1 VKCYED
7 CTESFSHCDHSC
19 PKRCWEDCG
28 GCQVRITTNITLPCG
43 HSPESLACHE
53 TIDISKV
60 KCRKIVTRLLPDCGH
75 QATVECHVDISTYRC
90 KSECGSSLEC
100 GHQCKRKCMECRKKG
115 KDSQDITVDHKKC
128 IVPCGRSY
136 TTCNHSCK
144 KPCHPDTPC
153 SLCEM
158 PCEVQC
164 THSRCPNKC
173 SQPCP
178 PCQEL
183 CAWSCQHRSKAC
195 NMPCAVP
202 CDLIPCSVRCEKT
215 LPGCGHRCP
224 SICGEVCPS
233 KDRCQQCASN
243 DVLDRVLDLIM
254 FTTYREA
261 NLDEDPVIFLSCG
274 HFYSVETL
282 DGHMD
287 LKNTY
292 IIGEDGAI
300 LGPKSFARS
309 EMKGC
314 PDCRTPLRNIHRY
327 NRVVKGAL
335 LDEATKR
342 FMAYAG
348 ELQTKLL
355 KDVEEKESKLED
367 LANEFVLACT
377 ETEDGLPISKQNARL
392 QDYKT
397 IATQAYNIT
406 NRFIQSV
413 SKAEQPYGK
422 VTSMVIDARRRR
434 NVTAS
439 FDLDNTVIQ
448 HGFELRGRSLQLR
461 IMWAIL
467 WNFKVLTAKLAPE
480 VVEEQWRIF
489 VSRRLEMAKEAST
502 ELLQKAESSK
512 SNRQQIESMVY
523 HAQFTALE
531 LSSSTSSVM
540 TEAER
545 ARILVSERN
554 NLNRC
559 CRIIATQPSTQYLLE
574 DVEKARDLLGGVNFY
589 SFVSSE
595 EKKQIYAAMATE
607 FRGTGHWYYC
617 QNGHPVCVF
626 LDLKLISQP

>member
-1 VKCYED
+1 
-7 CTESFSHCDHSC
+7 
-19 PKRCWEDCG
+19 
-28 GCQVRITTNITLPCG
+28 
-43 HSPESLACHE
+43 
-53 TIDISKV
+53 
-60 KCRKIVTRLLPDCGH
+60 
-75 QATVECHVDISTYRC
+75 
-90 KSECGSSLEC
+90 
-100 GHQCKRKCMECRKKG
+100 
-115 KDSQDITVDHKKC
+115 
-128 IVPCGRSY
+128 
-136 TTCNHSCK
+136 
-144 KPCHPDTPC
+144 
-153 SLCEM
+153 
-158 PCEVQC
+158 
-164 THSRCPNKC
+164 
-173 SQPCP
+173 
-178 PCQEL
+178 
-183 CAWSCQHRSKAC
+183 
-195 NMPCAVP
+195 MPCAVP